1 MDEINKFSKRVARY
15 ANLGTSAGSIAL
27 KFLGT
32 KFLNKEHD
40 KNAEDLKNILG
51 SLKGPIMK
59 IAQLLSTVP
68 DLLPEEY
75 VYELT

>member
-32 KFLNKEHD
+32 RLLNKEHE

-51 SLKGPIMK
+51 NLKGPIMK
-59 IAQLLSTVP
+59 
-68 DLLPEEY
+68 LPNFY
-75 VYELT
+75 QQFLTYYQKNM